1 LELVSRQEEIRNKG
15 FNIMDSKVV
24 DYGKIKINTKTLDD
38 AVLNL
43 GSI

>member
-1 LELVSRQEEIRNKG
+1 LELSRQEEIRGKG
-15 FNIMDSKVV
+15 FNMMDSRVAE
-24 DYGKIKINTKTLDD
+24 YGKIKINTKTLDD